1 MVVKKKT
8 IKIFGVAGSG
18 KTTRCLEFI
27 KNFLNEKYF
36 IEEITFTTFT
46 NAGLKSMKEKL
57 ENEGIELP
65 YKNNFKT
72 LNSLTWKLSGFT
84 MAEIIKNSERNKFF
98 KSIHIKTS
106 KNENVEFSEAES
118 IIDLYNKILNSEGK
132 KLEDINN
139 NVVKDYVRR
148 YIEVNNTNI
157 LPFNI
162 LLTGLYLYN
171 KWKNTNGKKDYVDS
185 FIHVIENKIDIETP
199 VLIVDEAQDLSKVQT
214 MLIDLWTKEYDRE
227 VFMICGD
234 DDQTIYEWNGASPKY
249 LIEYTNENLEVIKLE
264 RSYRIPKK
272 ISLFLNNILKT
283 IKYREKKEINT
294 GKEGGVLKYYSLSEF
309 KLCEMLKSHIDKEKT
324 NFILCRT
331 NYIKNKVSNLLFKET
346 NIFFNELGQNF
357 CGKWSEKFVIL
368 CNVLNKIDK
377 RVFYLDYR
385 EVEVL
390 FECLPEKTC
399 LEEGSLN
406 WLKNKKGKIKT
417 EEVLSRTIWKDSINL
432 AGFIENSISLK
443 DRMIR
448 YIEYKKSVGYKDI
461 VENDL
466 YKKKLMMQKNIIPFN
481 YNEGV
486 VKSNVF
492 LGTFHSSKGLEAYN
506 VFVFLGT
513 SRHFNIIDDSEKRVF
528 YVSCSRCLNSLTFI
542 GSSMLG
548 DEMFGL
554 ENEFLKTIISHIQ
567 EKNIVEV

>member
-65 YKNNFKT
+65 YKSNFKT

-98 KSIHIKTS
+98 KNIHIKTS

-199 VLIVDEAQDLSKVQT
+199 V
-214 MLIDLWTKEYDRE
+214 
-227 VFMICGD
+227 
-234 DDQTIYEWNGASPKY
+234 

-443 DRMIR
+443 YRMIR